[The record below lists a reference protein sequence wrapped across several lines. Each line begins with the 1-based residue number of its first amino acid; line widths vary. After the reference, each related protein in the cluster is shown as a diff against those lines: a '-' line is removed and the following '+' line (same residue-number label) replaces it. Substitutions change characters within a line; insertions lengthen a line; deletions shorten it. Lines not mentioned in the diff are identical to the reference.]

1 MSLAAERHAVVTDK
15 APRPL
20 AGAPYSQ
27 AIASRGLVFCSGQ
40 VPLDPETQQLVEGG
54 IAEQTERVL
63 ENLKGV
69 LEAAGSTL
77 ADVVKTTVFMMD
89 LGQFAA
95 IDQRAGVWSAL
106 RAVGKFPGE
115 TCRRTR
121 DAMCWRAERPPRW
134 RRGCCT
140 RRRSF
145 PAAR

>member
-40 VPLDPETQQLVEGG
+40 IPLDPDSQQLVEGG
-54 IAEQTERVL
+54 IKEQTTQVL

-77 ADVVKTTVFMMD
+77 GVVVKTTVFMTD
-89 LGQFAA
+89 LGQFAEMNEVYGTYFTTVPPA
-95 IDQRAGVWSAL
+95 RSTFQVAGLPAGASVEIECI
-106 RAVGKFPGE
+106 AVGE
-115 TCRRTR
+115 
-121 DAMCWRAERPPRW
+121 
-134 RRGCCT
+134 
-140 RRRSF
+140 
-145 PAAR
+145 